1 MKKNVKKL
9 NKKLKAIL
17 CLCLA
22 LLFSFSAFLFA
33 GCDKDIG
40 DIGGGSGGSGG
51 GENQRTFFEN
61 FVSGI
66 AAVYANSESGGDSG
80 LESENTDLLITSIK
94 DGLLSNYGSGK
105 GIDTYRYSPK
115 APFYD
120 SIRMLVTAPNGDI
133 NSIAKVDDAR
143 WNWFLDPN
151 MTGNKGLTPKDNE
164 TFINWQK
171 RMQND
176 PEGSYDDDE
185 FIDSSKYNFEQFKNI
200 FQIILYEIMLG
211 YNETKIEVV
220 AGNQ

>member
-40 DIGGGSGGSGG
+40 DIGGGSSGGG

-61 FVSGI
+61 YVSGI

-80 LESENTDLLITSIK
+80 IQASQDKTSDMLGKIK
-94 DGLLSNYGSGK
+94 DGLIFNYGSGND
-105 GIDTYRYSPK
+105 DTYKYSPK

-120 SIRMLVTAPNGDI
+120 SIRMLVTDRK
-133 NSIAKVDDAR
+133 S
-143 WNWFLDPN
+143 
-151 MTGNKGLTPKDNE
+151 
-164 TFINWQK
+164 
-171 RMQND
+171 
-176 PEGSYDDDE
+176 
-185 FIDSSKYNFEQFKNI
+185 
-200 FQIILYEIMLG
+200 
-211 YNETKIEVV
+211 VV
-220 AGNQ
+220 